1 MSWEFTVA
9 EMSVIAQSR

>member
-9 EMSVIAQSR
+9 EMSVVAQSR